1 MSKSKQK
8 VFGCGKCHWCGK
20 EHLSNEG
27 GWVINA
33 ERKNFCHYEDGC
45 YDKYFKACKEIAHQQ
60 TTEGIYEWNKKV
72 NYLLKK
78 EKV

>member
-1 MSKSKQK
+1 MSKSKAK

-33 ERKNFCHYEDGC
+33 EGKNFCHYEGGC
-45 YDKYFKACKEIAHQQ
+45 YDKYFKACREIAHKD
-60 TTEGIYEWNKKV
+60 TMKDSFYEWNKTTE
-72 NYLLKK
+72 YKK
-78 EKV
+78 DKK